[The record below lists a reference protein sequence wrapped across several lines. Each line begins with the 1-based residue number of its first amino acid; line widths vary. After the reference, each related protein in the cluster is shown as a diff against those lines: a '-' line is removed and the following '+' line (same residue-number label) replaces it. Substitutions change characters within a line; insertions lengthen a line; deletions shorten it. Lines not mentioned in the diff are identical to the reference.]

1 MNFLTVSF
9 YSGLVLL
16 ILCLLVLV
24 SPLRDKFS
32 SATQKIQGFGLNL
45 EVSVL
50 TLLVLISVG
59 LMTSGIWMQLQN
71 MNGKLQQ
78 LEIEKTTA
86 EEKAKRAEED
96 LARTSKVGIVTF
108 VKLEGVNDITK
119 LNFGSLSCK
128 YITASGDERDANISA
143 ASSINRIKVNLTDLQ
158 KETVIDKLLIINN
171 QTGEKWV
178 SPVEW
183 RPLQPTIE
191 LAKDTAPSHQVP

>member
-9 YSGLVLL
+9 YSGVVLL
-16 ILCLLVLV
+16 VLCLLVLV
-24 SPLRDKFS
+24 SPLKDRFS

-71 MNGKLQQ
+71 IDQKLKK

-96 LARTSKVGIVTF
+96 LARTNKLGIVLF
-108 VKLEGVNDITK
+108 VKLEGVDDITK
-119 LNFGSLSCK
+119 LSFPSLQCK
-128 YITASGDERDANISA
+128 YVTSSGEERKADISPA
-143 ASSINRIKVNLTDLQ
+143 AVINRIKVNITDLQ
-158 KETVIDKLLIINN
+158 KDTIIDRLVVESTNPDM
-171 QTGEKWV
+171 KWV
-178 SPVEW
+178 SQTQFRPFQPVM
-183 RPLQPTIE
+183 E
-191 LAKDTAPSHQVP
+191 LTKEPDH